1 MRRLRLLGTFATVMA
16 VLLTGCATA
25 PKPATSTSS
34 PGVPAITFGLTYT
47 PDVQFAP
54 IYVAE
59 QQGYFAAQGLN
70 VTLRHHGAS
79 ESLFGALQAGTEQV
93 VFAGGD
99 EMMVARGQGVGVVDF
114 ATIYQTYPVVLIV
127 PASSPIT
134 SLADLKGH
142 TIGVPGPYGET
153 WYSLLAMLQQAGLR
167 QDQVDIQNIGYT
179 QYAALASNKVDAV
192 VGYVNN
198 DLVRFQ
204 QGAVPVRSLPLDPS
218 TAPLIGVGLGATD
231 DLVTNHPE
239 TLKALWRAVSQ
250 GMQFCIDHPDQAVAI
265 SASYVPNL
273 NQPDAR
279 SAALA
284 TLRATTPL
292 YGNTFGHQ
300 DAARWTAMSEFLAA
314 QGLTAKAVP
323 AEQVFSTSVV
333 G

>member
-1 MRRLRLLGTFATVMA
+1 MKRLRLLCILATILA
-16 VLLTGCATA
+16 VLLTGCAGA
-25 PKPATSTSS
+25 SKPASSGSS
-34 PGVPAITFGLTYT
+34 PGGPAITFGLTYT
-47 PDVQFAP
+47 PDIQFAP

-99 EMMVARGQGVGVVDF
+99 EMMVARSQGVDVVDF

-127 PASSPIT
+127 PAASPIT

-142 TIGVPGPYGET
+142 SVGVPGPYGET
-153 WYSLLAMLQQAGLR
+153 WYSLLAMLQQGGLR
-167 QDQVDIQNIGYT
+167 QDQVNIQNIGYT
-179 QYAALASNKVDAV
+179 QYAALAGNKVDAV

-204 QGAVPVRSLPLDPS
+204 QAGVSVRSLPLNPG
-218 TAPLIGVGLGATD
+218 TAPLIGVGLGASQ
-231 DLVTNHPE
+231 DLLTAHQE
-239 TLKALWRAVSQ
+239 TLRALWRAVSQ

-279 SAALA
+279 DAALA

-292 YGNTFGHQ
+292 YGGTFGQQ
-300 DAARWTAMSEFLAA
+300 DTTRWAAMSEFLAT
-314 QGLTAKAVP
+314 QGLTPKKVP
-323 AEQVFSTSVV
+323 ADQAFAATVV